1 MNMKR
6 LRYILCL
13 FITLF
18 ALTGCASKEEIENS
32 NAAPDVMSGAVMDS
46 EAAVESKDG
55 HEAEQI
61 EHTNEKITAELTEK
75 ALTEI
80 RALGESPDDNYRTW
94 YEIFVY
100 SFCDSDGDGIGDF
113 NGITSKLDYLE
124 ELGVNGIWLMPIHP
138 STSYHKYNVTD
149 YYAVDSEYGTMEDFE
164 KFMEECEMR
173 NIHVILDL
181 VINHSGSEN
190 AWFKEAVNYLK
201 GLETG
206 KEPDPAECKYLDY
219 YFFSKKQDSG
229 YYEVQGTDWYYE
241 ARFNYDMPD
250 LNLHSEALR
259 AEITDIMNFWLEKG
273 VAGFRLDAAK
283 EFYSGQV
290 NKNIEVLSWIQ
301 ETAESLKPDVY
312 LVAEIWESFLQI
324 AEYYKSGIT
333 SIFNFAFGNADGK
346 IISVLRG
353 AGQESRVTTYAT
365 ALEKADA
372 AYGDSNSE
380 YIDAPFLSNHD
391 VGRIA
396 GFCTHHEQKTK
407 LAGAMNLFMSG
418 SAFIYYGE
426 EIGMVGSGNDPSKR
440 APMYWNDT
448 RDKGTTNPPPE
459 CELPEEYPFGSLEQ
473 QVGDDDSVY
482 NYYRQAIAIR
492 NAIPAI
498 SHGRTTA
505 ETALNLGCVSAFRKT
520 SELGTCIVLMNIQEK
535 PATVDLSAYGDWTLA
550 ASLSA
555 DGNSI
560 ETEGAT
566 LQLPAYGTAVLI
578 PIE

>member
-1 MNMKR
+1 MKR
-6 LRYILCL
+6 LGYILCL
-13 FITLF
+13 LFTIF
-18 ALTGCASKEEIENS
+18 ALAGCTSKEEIKNS
-32 NAAPDVMSGAVMDS
+32 TAAPDTVSGAVVGS
-46 EAAVESKDG
+46 EAVAESKEEIAAG
-55 HEAEQI
+55 NTEKEN
-61 EHTNEKITAELTEK
+61 TNTTAELTEK

-124 ELGVNGIWLMPIHP
+124 ELGINGIWLMPIHP
-138 STSYHKYNVTD
+138 STSYHKYNVSD
-149 YYAVDSEYGTMEDFE
+149 YYAVDPEYGTMEDFE
-164 KFMEECEMR
+164 KFMAECEKCDIR
-173 NIHVILDL
+173 VILDL
-181 VINHSGSEN
+181 VVNHSGSEN
-190 AWFKEAVNYLK
+190 VWFKEAVSYLQN
-201 GLETG
+201 LEDG
-206 KEPDPAECKYLDY
+206 KEPDVSECKYLDY
-219 YFFSKKQDSG
+219 YFFTKEQESG
-229 YYEVQGTDWYYE
+229 YREVEGTDWYYE

-259 AEITDIMNFWLEKG
+259 AEITEIMKFWLDKG

-290 NKNIEVLSWIQ
+290 DKNIEVLNWIQ
-301 ETAESLKPDVY
+301 ETAETLKPDVY
-312 LVAEIWESFLQI
+312 LVAEVWESFLQI

-333 SIFNFAFGNADGK
+333 SVFNFAFGNADGK

-353 AGQESRVTTYAT
+353 AGKEDRVTSYAT

-372 AYGDSNSE
+372 AYAASNPE

-396 GFCTHHEQKTK
+396 GFCTLHEQKTK

-440 APMYWNDT
+440 APMYWNDA
-448 RDKGTTNPPPE
+448 RDNGTTNPPPE
-459 CELPEEYPFGSLEQ
+459 CELPDEYPFGSLEQ
-473 QVGDDDSVY
+473 QAGDDDSVY

-498 SHGRTTA
+498 SHGKTTA
-505 ETALNLGCVSAFRKT
+505 ETELNKGCVSAFRKT
-520 SELGTCIVLMNIQEK
+520 SELGDCIVLMNIQED
-535 PATVDLSAYGDWTLA
+535 AASVDLSAYSDWKMA
-550 ASLSA
+550 AGLSA
-555 DGNSI
+555 DGNPVSL
-560 ETEGAT
+560 EGAS
-566 LQLPAYGTAVLI
+566 LNLPAYGTAVLV
-578 PIE
+578 PAE